1 MMERSGAGVRRQA
14 ESGVGSEEDVEVMSK
29 WNVSGA
35 ESSKRSPGGPVGPVG
50 VRRRGPITGSGTG
63 CDTTTKE
70 DHAEEL
76 AVLDQDA
83 VKMQRQV
90 TQARSRET
98 RAKAQI
104 EDSESANREL
114 KQQQRRLQ
122 RELNQT
128 KHLLSEAK
136 NDAAAQLAVS

>member
-1 MMERSGAGVRRQA
+1 MATLRQQLA
-14 ESGVGSEEDVEVMSK
+14 ECRKEL
-29 WNVSGA
+29 A
-35 ESSKRSPGGPVGPVG
+35 
-50 VRRRGPITGSGTG
+50 
-63 CDTTTKE
+63 TTKE

-114 KQQQRRLQ
+114 KQLGICSVIERLP
-122 RELNQT
+122 
-128 KHLLSEAK
+128 LLS
-136 NDAAAQLAVS
+136 DMTTY

>member
-1 MMERSGAGVRRQA
+1 MATLRQQLA
-14 ESGVGSEEDVEVMSK
+14 ECRKEL
-29 WNVSGA
+29 A
-35 ESSKRSPGGPVGPVG
+35 
-50 VRRRGPITGSGTG
+50 
-63 CDTTTKE
+63 TTTE

-83 VKMQRQV
+83 VKMQHQV
-90 TQARSRET
+90 TQVRSRET